1 MYGRFWVITEANS
14 FKIDVILLDM
24 TIPGASSEDVV
35 AEATN
40 LRPDIRV
47 VLTSAYGEERFSE
60 APRVRQITSFI
71 RKPFQLA
78 NLVKAICHPMVS

>member
-1 MYGRFWVITEANS
+1 
-14 FKIDVILLDM
+14 VILLDM

-35 AEATN
+35 TEATN

-60 APRVRQITSFI
+60 AVRVPQITSFI
-71 RKPFQLA
+71 RKPFRFVD
-78 NLVKAICHPMVS
+78 LVKAVCHPIGFLA